1 VNESNFPLN
10 GFLQINN
17 TAQNIISFTIQT
29 IEFVLREV
37 VLVILRVALPL
48 SLALFLFGLLLYFTH
63 LNRRMGRDFI
73 VLSLILILISQLI
86 QL

>member
-10 GFLQINN
+10 GFLQVNN
-17 TAQNIISFTIQT
+17 TAQNIISFAIQT

-73 VLSLILILISQLI
+73 VLSLILILIGQLI

>member
-10 GFLQINN
+10 GFLQVNN
-17 TAQNIISFTIQT
+17 TAQNIISFAIQT

>member
-10 GFLQINN
+10 GFLQVNN

>member
-1 VNESNFPLN
+1 VNESNFPPN

-17 TAQNIISFTIQT
+17 TAQNIISFAIQT

-37 VLVILRVALPL
+37 VVVILRIALPL

-63 LNRRMGRDFI
+63 LNKRMGRDFI

>member
-1 VNESNFPLN
+1 VNESIFPQN
-10 GFLQINN
+10 GFPQINN
-17 TAQNIISFTIQT
+17 TPQNIISSIIQI

-37 VLVILRVALPL
+37 VLVILKVALPL

-73 VLSLILILISQLI
+73 VLSLILVLISELVQL
-86 QL
+86 